1 MSRRKPARTR
11 QPPGTGRP
19 AHDPDPADVQ
29 AVRAAL
35 KRATRRLNVLE
46 LIILCAAA
54 IAALAGGWLAAFL
67 AARAF
72 DLAFGT
78 TWVVASLAL
87 FLIPALAAFLVDRRR
102 KAQAPGASHKSV
114 QSPERDS
121 E

>member
-35 KRATRRLNVLE
+35 KRAARRLNVLE
-46 LIILCAAA
+46 LIILGAAA

-67 AARAF
+67 AGRAF
-72 DLAFGT
+72 GLPFGT
-78 TWVVASLAL
+78 TWVVSSLAL

-102 KAQAPGASHKSV
+102 RTQAPGDPQKSV
-114 QSPERDS
+114 QPPERHS